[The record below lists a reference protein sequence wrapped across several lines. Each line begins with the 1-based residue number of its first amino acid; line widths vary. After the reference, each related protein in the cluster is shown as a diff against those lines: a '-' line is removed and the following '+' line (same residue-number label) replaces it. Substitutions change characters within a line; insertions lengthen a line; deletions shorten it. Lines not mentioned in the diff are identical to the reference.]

1 MVRIFAILTSMK
13 NYTII
18 RIAFVL
24 FSILTINTV
33 SATVGGEKVLY
44 DVAYNN
50 RDESVY
56 YTKQDFGGRGCPPE
70 LLKLSLDSGESTVV
84 YSCDTGESLPH
95 EKVESAIRTI
105 TENFKP
111 LTPINL
117 KSNSIAVD
125 ITFVR
130 NENYSF
136 EINELYRRHFTV
148 TIYQNNKKIKDIA
161 ITGCNL
167 DQPFV
172 FQGYSIPGF
181 NKKIVLLLS
190 AKGNCNEGGYIDE
203 TVHVLGGL
211 DTINKTEI
219 ANFYKGQSALKLNE
233 GSLVVYE
240 TDTVNVANEVGAT
253 TVSSSTSIEK
263 EIPKSSLWNRFL
275 LWIASL
281 F

>member
-1 MVRIFAILTSMK
+1 MK
-13 NYTII
+13 NFTTI
-18 RIAFVL
+18 RTALVF

-44 DVAYNN
+44 DAVYNY

-70 LLKLSLDSGESTVV
+70 LLKLSLNSGESTVV

-117 KSNSIAVD
+117 KSNSIVID
-125 ITFVR
+125 IRFVR

-136 EINELYRRHFTV
+136 EINELYRRHFTA
-148 TIYQNNKKIKDIA
+148 TIYQNGKKLKDIT

-181 NKKIVLLLS
+181 NKKIILLLS
-190 AKGNCNEGGYIDE
+190 TKGDCNEGGYIDE
-203 TVHVLGGL
+203 TIHVLGDL

-219 ANFYKGQSALKLNE
+219 ANFYKGPSALKLNE

-240 TDTVNVANEVGAT
+240 ADTISIANEVGTT
-253 TVSSSTSIEK
+253 TVSSSTGIEK
-263 EIPKSSLWNRFL
+263 EIPKSSLWKKFL
-275 LWIASL
+275 AWVTSL